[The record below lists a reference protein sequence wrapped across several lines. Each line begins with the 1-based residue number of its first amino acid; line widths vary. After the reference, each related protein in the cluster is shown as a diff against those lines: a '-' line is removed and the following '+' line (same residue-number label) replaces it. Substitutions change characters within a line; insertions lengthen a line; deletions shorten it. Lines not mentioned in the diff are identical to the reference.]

1 RSTAIAESFPVNV
14 QFVETAGYSSVGDGG
29 GALYKKVSSEPSHPG
44 KFQSADGAW
53 WELVNRDV
61 VVENFGAAGNG
72 IADDAPAFRACRDY
86 MVAMGGGTIKAPK
99 RNYKFASVETPLYYS
114 LKLTAPPEVISIPVF
129 LMLPANVSLS
139 GGGKNNT
146 KFTMTNVSSV
156 NFGIFPR
163 DYSNGV
169 ISDFEL
175 EGFGSNVGNFHG
187 IFFGPEA

>member
-1 RSTAIAESFPVNV
+1 ISTATQTALNLKADDSIVVKSVNGVLPVSGNVTVAAEEKRLQDTRSTAFAESFPVNV

-86 MVAMGGGTIKAPK
+86 M
-99 RNYKFASVETPLYYS
+99 
-114 LKLTAPPEVISIPVF
+114 
-129 LMLPANVSLS
+129 
-139 GGGKNNT
+139 
-146 KFTMTNVSSV
+146 
-156 NFGIFPR
+156 
-163 DYSNGV
+163 
-169 ISDFEL
+169 
-175 EGFGSNVGNFHG
+175 
-187 IFFGPEA
+187 

>member
-1 RSTAIAESFPVNV
+1 
-14 QFVETAGYSSVGDGG
+14 
-29 GALYKKVSSEPSHPG
+29 
-44 KFQSADGAW
+44 
-53 WELVNRDV
+53 
-61 VVENFGAAGNG
+61 
-72 IADDAPAFRACRDY
+72 
-86 MVAMGGGTIKAPK
+86 
-99 RNYKFASVETPLYYS
+99 VETPLYYS

-187 IFFGPEA
+187 IFFGPEANYNGISQNITLENLFIHDVSSYGIGQNMQLDKVRMLNIDCQDTGADGIDWKVHGPYVQWPVPVSR